1 MIEKTVSLA
10 LTGHRPHK
18 FLGEYDI
25 SHYSYRNLFNE
36 LITIIEK
43 ALNNSEK
50 LILISGMALG
60 ADTIWAYAIVKM
72 KEKYPNRIKFEAHC
86 PCPNQDIKWEDENK
100 KQYKWLLSKA
110 DEIIYYAEE
119 YPGPWILQK
128 RNVGMINNS
137 DYLIAVYDNKS
148 TKGGTVNAIN
158 YAKKINKNII
168 YINPENILKK

>member
-43 ALNNSEK
+43 VLNNSEK

-60 ADTIWAYAIVKM
+60 ADTI
-72 KEKYPNRIKFEAHC
+72 
-86 PCPNQDIKWEDENK
+86 
-100 KQYKWLLSKA
+100 
-110 DEIIYYAEE
+110 
-119 YPGPWILQK
+119 
-128 RNVGMINNS
+128 
-137 DYLIAVYDNKS
+137 
-148 TKGGTVNAIN
+148 
-158 YAKKINKNII
+158 
-168 YINPENILKK
+168 